1 MYIEDILGVLTIRV
15 KMNPFDSKLIE
26 SFFDQ
31 TSKGSGLTEKQAT
44 IAVKIISK
52 YVDKINA
59 VVGNDLTAAI
69 NAPRYKLG
77 IRTITTTKHISVI
90 DSDDSLKR
98 VLKVQFPYNEE
109 LLKEIKKELTN
120 FMHGEWSKPVSAWL
134 FTLEDKVISF
144 FSNWVTV
151 YGFTADDEFKDY
163 VAQTAAITADIEK
176 YVPMLV
182 IDNNIIK
189 FVNAHRGVPVLS
201 SNDIVTS
208 LFEARRAGITI
219 WDSGI
224 DDALETSSANTVTKQ
239 FIKNTPD
246 TTFLLNLEE
255 HSIQELKL
263 VLENLLPCIIMVPGG
278 NELTKLELAMPLLKD
293 VGITNSEISV
303 LFRLPT
309 ETGSSFNKFVKD
321 EQLNSPLS
329 DTTKVVFLSGKIPKT
344 LIESKLQFN
353 CIINFNFYNIHY
365 TLANFLKNHYN
376 VINIVADR
384 NPKGSQIGIV

>member
-1 MYIEDILGVLTIRV
+1 MYIEDILTVLAIRV
-15 KMNPFDSKLIE
+15 RMNPFDSKLIE
-26 SFFDQ
+26 SFSDQ

-59 VVGNDLTAAI
+59 IVGNDLTVAI
-69 NAPRYKLG
+69 ANPRYRLG
-77 IRTITTTKHISVI
+77 IRVIATAKHISVI
-90 DSDDSLKR
+90 DSADALKR
-98 VLKVQFPYNEE
+98 LIKVQFPYSEE
-109 LLKEIKKELTN
+109 LIKEIKKEMSN
-120 FMHGEWSKPVSAWL
+120 FMQAEWSKPVSAWI
-134 FTLEDKVISF
+134 FTLEDKSIRF
-144 FSNWVTV
+144 FGNWLSV

-163 VAQTAAITADIEK
+163 VAQALVITADIEK
-176 YVPMLV
+176 YVPMLT
-182 IDNNIIK
+182 IDNDTIK
-189 FVNAHRGVPVLS
+189 FVNAHRGVPELS

-224 DDALETSSANTVTKQ
+224 DDALEAAPVNTVTKQ

-246 TTFLLNLEE
+246 TVFLLNLEE
-255 HSIQELKL
+255 HSIHELKS

-278 NELTKLELAMPLLKD
+278 NELNKLELAMPLLKD
-293 VGITNSEISV
+293 VGIKNSEISV

-321 EQLNSPLS
+321 EQLNSPVS
-329 DTTKVVFLSGKIPKT
+329 EATKVVFLSGKIPKT
-344 LIESKLQFN
+344 LIEAKLQFN

-365 TLANFLKNHYN
+365 TLANFLKNHHN
-376 VINIVADR
+376 VINITADKTS
-384 NPKGSQIGIV
+384 KGSQIGIV